1 MWGECPI
8 YLYIIFNIL
17 DKQRT
22 DCLLEMREAMELVDK
37 MRKKQSSIVNSL
49 KLATGATSGTDDI
62 DTKIFSL
69 KARMEKIKQGI
80 EELVQRWMKIESL
93 CGFSITGPFGRG
105 IFFSFFWYFRVFY
118 RHFPF
123 YRI

>member
-1 MWGECPI
+1 
-8 YLYIIFNIL
+8 
-17 DKQRT
+17 
-22 DCLLEMREAMELVDK
+22 MREAMELVDK

-105 IFFSFFWYFRVFY
+105 IFSFFWYFLVISH
-118 RHFPF
+118 HFPV